1 MRVYRTLWAAGAAKR
16 APASVTP
23 LFTLRSLV
31 GAIGLFFA
39 MITTIAIPGAYF
51 LVAYIS
57 LADDLSFV
65 AGLNSDQVA
74 RFALE
79 HATSW
84 RGQGD
89 RIAELIDLPTVEA
102 SIRQR
107 VYDAEGKLVAERGD
121 PVDRPALVRSVPI
134 IAADSPVGRIEA
146 TTSFRAQLYRTS
158 LTAGVGLLLG
168 AAVYVAM
175 RIFPLHVLHSTF
187 EALEVTERRLQEYLD
202 RRFDA
207 AVNNVSQG
215 LCLFNSSGRLTT
227 FNRRFVD
234 MFKLPCNAAITGL
247 TVGQILDLAHNR
259 THITEDSPEPV
270 AGKLDQLVSANRPGA
285 VTFSRT
291 DGHVISVSH
300 QPLADGGWVQTFDD
314 ITEQH
319 LAEAKLSYMAHHDM
333 LTGLPN
339 RVSFYQRLTDC
350 LNRVTRGNQ
359 LALFSLDLDD
369 FKAVNDTLGHPVG
382 DKLLQAVGE
391 RLRRCVR
398 ESDFM
403 ARLGG
408 DEFALVQI
416 EAGEPDKAT
425 ALASRVIDMIC
436 APYDLDGHQVVVGLS
451 VGVALA
457 PGDAADADALMK
469 NADLA
474 MYRAK
479 TAGGNTYR
487 FFEPQMDAR
496 MRLRRE
502 MELDLRKAVVHGEFE
517 LYYQPVVNVRTGRIA
532 SFEALI
538 RWHHPTR
545 GIIEPLE
552 FIPIAEETGL
562 IIPIGQWV
570 LGQACIEAAKWP
582 RDVSV
587 AVNVSPAQF
596 THHDLVHDVVAA
608 LDASH
613 LPGSNLELEI
623 TELVLLKDNEPSLA
637 TLRVLHNLGIRIAMD
652 DFGTGYSSI
661 GYLRSFPFDKI
672 KIDES
677 FIQSVTAR
685 KDSLAII
692 RAVVGLG
699 SSLGVA
705 TTAEGVET
713 PEQLDCLRHEGCT
726 EVQGFLISRPR
737 RAAELE
743 AFLSTDSAYPLGA
756 GIGSG

>member
-1 MRVYRTLWAAGAAKR
+1 
-16 APASVTP
+16 
-23 LFTLRSLV
+23 
-31 GAIGLFFA
+31 
-39 MITTIAIPGAYF
+39 
-51 LVAYIS
+51 
-57 LADDLSFV
+57 
-65 AGLNSDQVA
+65 
-74 RFALE
+74 
-79 HATSW
+79 
-84 RGQGD
+84 
-89 RIAELIDLPTVEA
+89 
-102 SIRQR
+102 
-107 VYDAEGKLVAERGD
+107 
-121 PVDRPALVRSVPI
+121 
-134 IAADSPVGRIEA
+134 
-146 TTSFRAQLYRTS
+146 
-158 LTAGVGLLLG
+158 
-168 AAVYVAM
+168 
-175 RIFPLHVLHSTF
+175 
-187 EALEVTERRLQEYLD
+187 
-202 RRFDA
+202 
-207 AVNNVSQG
+207 
-215 LCLFNSSGRLTT
+215 
-227 FNRRFVD
+227 
-234 MFKLPCNAAITGL
+234 
-247 TVGQILDLAHNR
+247 
-259 THITEDSPEPV
+259 
-270 AGKLDQLVSANRPGA
+270 
-285 VTFSRT
+285 
-291 DGHVISVSH
+291 
-300 QPLADGGWVQTFDD
+300 
-314 ITEQH
+314 
-319 LAEAKLSYMAHHDM
+319 
-333 LTGLPN
+333 
-339 RVSFYQRLTDC
+339 
-350 LNRVTRGNQ
+350 
-359 LALFSLDLDD
+359 
-369 FKAVNDTLGHPVG
+369 
-382 DKLLQAVGE
+382 VGE

>member
-1 MRVYRTLWAAGAAKR
+1 MLW
-16 APASVTP
+16 
-23 LFTLRSLV
+23 
-31 GAIGLFFA
+31 
-39 MITTIAIPGAYF
+39 
-51 LVAYIS
+51 
-57 LADDLSFV
+57 
-65 AGLNSDQVA
+65 
-74 RFALE
+74 
-79 HATSW
+79 
-84 RGQGD
+84 
-89 RIAELIDLPTVEA
+89 
-102 SIRQR
+102 
-107 VYDAEGKLVAERGD
+107 
-121 PVDRPALVRSVPI
+121 
-134 IAADSPVGRIEA
+134 
-146 TTSFRAQLYRTS
+146 
-158 LTAGVGLLLG
+158 
-168 AAVYVAM
+168 
-175 RIFPLHVLHSTF
+175 
-187 EALEVTERRLQEYLD
+187 
-202 RRFDA
+202 
-207 AVNNVSQG
+207 
-215 LCLFNSSGRLTT
+215 C
-227 FNRRFVD
+227 FVD
-234 MFKLPCNAAITGL
+234 HAIA
-247 TVGQILDLAHNR
+247 Q
-259 THITEDSPEPV
+259 
-270 AGKLDQLVSANRPGA
+270 Q
-285 VTFSRT
+285 T
-291 DGHVISVSH
+291 D
-300 QPLADGGWVQTFDD
+300 A
-314 ITEQH
+314 
-319 LAEAKLSYMAHHDM
+319 
-333 LTGLPN
+333 
-339 RVSFYQRLTDC
+339 
-350 LNRVTRGNQ
+350 
-359 LALFSLDLDD
+359 FSLDLDD

-382 DKLLQAVGE
+382 DKLLQAVAE

-596 THHDLVHDVVAA
+596 THHDPV
-608 LDASH
+608 SYTH
-613 LPGSNLELEI
+613 L
-623 TELVLLKDNEPSLA
+623 
-637 TLRVLHNLGIRIAMD
+637 TLPTKA
-652 DFGTGYSSI
+652 
-661 GYLRSFPFDKI
+661 
-672 KIDES
+672 
-677 FIQSVTAR
+677 
-685 KDSLAII
+685 
-692 RAVVGLG
+692 
-699 SSLGVA
+699 
-705 TTAEGVET
+705 
-713 PEQLDCLRHEGCT
+713 
-726 EVQGFLISRPR
+726 
-737 RAAELE
+737 
-743 AFLSTDSAYPLGA
+743 
-756 GIGSG
+756 